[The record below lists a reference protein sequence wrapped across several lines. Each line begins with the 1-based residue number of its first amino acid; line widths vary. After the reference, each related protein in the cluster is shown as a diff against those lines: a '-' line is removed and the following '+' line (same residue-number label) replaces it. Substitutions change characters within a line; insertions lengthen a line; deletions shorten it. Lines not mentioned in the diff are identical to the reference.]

1 MMIEKYWKSNCDC
14 TKCLGAFGNN
24 MLHYAALRGHIELV
38 RFFLDKGFDPNERN
52 NLSET
57 PLHLCAGSYIR
68 GKIIYLASTLWK
80 NQTYEHMSLKMC

>member
-38 RFFLDKGFDPNERN
+38 RYFLDKGFDPNERN

-68 GKIIYLASTLWK
+68 GKIHTYVHTYIYIS
-80 NQTYEHMSLKMC
+80 KMC

>member
-68 GKIIYLASTLWK
+68 GKIHTYGYVHTYIYIS
-80 NQTYEHMSLKMC
+80 KMC